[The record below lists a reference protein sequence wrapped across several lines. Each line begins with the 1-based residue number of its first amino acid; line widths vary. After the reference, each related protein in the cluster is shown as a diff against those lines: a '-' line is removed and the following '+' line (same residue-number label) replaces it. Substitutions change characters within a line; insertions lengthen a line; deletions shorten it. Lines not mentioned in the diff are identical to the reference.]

1 MGLTRFGKVTL
12 TLVVLALLGYWAYTH
27 PEALEGLRA
36 PRLPRVWPPSVPPG
50 PAVRPPEE
58 TPQPAATGPATSA
71 PRTGGDGPSLRQLA
85 REQYRSG
92 DYAAAIATLGRAVT
106 LEPFDIEALTLRENA
121 FARLPGKRVWAIAVA
136 GPFSGPDK
144 QCGQQVLFGV
154 YFAQRELNQAGGVAG
169 RKLVVNAY
177 DDQADA
183 EQAVR
188 VATEII
194 GDDEVLA
201 VVGHCNSRAT
211 LSAGPIYNSAALP
224 MITATSTNP
233 EIAQLGEYIFRV
245 VGDDNAQAQAIANAV
260 WDEGHRTV
268 LTFVD
273 AQDAYSR
280 GLAENFRR
288 RFERRGGRVIENA
301 FTIGEE
307 VNVSADPREAD
318 AILVAGEY
326 ADAGR
331 IARQL
336 RDIGIQAPIVG
347 GDAVY
352 SQGLFAFAGE
362 AARGVRATAFY
373 HYTVRGSSLLPR
385 AEEFA
390 RRFESVIHAPPN
402 HNMATAYDATV
413 LILNGLRSGASTREA
428 IRPHLAAVGRS
439 SPAHVGVTGKIAFDA
454 DGEVVGKPWV
464 LVRARERDFVADRVT
479 VP

>member
-12 TLVVLALLGYWAYTH
+12 TLVVLALLGYWAYTN
-27 PEALEGLRA
+27 PEAIEGLRA
-36 PRLPRVWPPSVPPG
+36 PRLPRVWPPSVPPP
-50 PAVRPPEE
+50 PAVRPPEA
-58 TPQPAATGPATSA
+58 TPQPAGTDPATS
-71 PRTGGDGPSLRQLA
+71 PRTATDGPGLRQLA

-92 DYAAAIATLGRAVT
+92 EYAAAIATLGRAVT
-106 LEPFDIEALTLRENA
+106 LDPFDVEAVTLRENA
-121 FARLPGKRVWAIAVA
+121 FARLPGKRVWAIALA

-144 QCGQQVLFGV
+144 QCGQQVLFGA
-154 YFAQRELNQAGGVAG
+154 YFAQREVNQAGGVAG
-169 RKLVVNAY
+169 RKVVVNFY
-177 DDQADA
+177 DDRAGA
-183 EQAVR
+183 EEAVR
-188 VATEII
+188 VASEII
-194 GDDEVLA
+194 GDDEALA

-233 EIAQLGEYIFRV
+233 EIAQLGEYIFRI

-268 LTFVD
+268 LAFVD
-273 AQDAYSR
+273 PQDAYSR
-280 GLAENFRR
+280 GLTENFRR

-307 VNVSADPREAD
+307 INLSADPREAD

-331 IARQL
+331 IARQV
-336 RDIGIQAPIVG
+336 RDMGVTAPIVG

-352 SQGLFAFAGE
+352 SQGLFAFGGE
-362 AARGVRATAFY
+362 AVRGVRATAFY

-402 HNMATAYDATV
+402 HNMATAYDATT
-413 LILNGLRSGASTREA
+413 LILNALRSGATTREA
-428 IRPHLAAVGRS
+428 VRAHMASVGRS
-439 SPAHVGVTGKIAFDA
+439 RPAHVGVTGKIAFDA
-454 DGEVVGKPWV
+454 NGEAVGKPWV